1 VREEQ
6 VSELLQHVQ
15 IIDRQIDSETGLCT
29 SKAVMQK

>member
-1 VREEQ
+1 
-6 VSELLQHVQ
+6 LLQHVQ